1 MSSPGDR
8 LAETNLCGISFSS
21 QLMNIQLM
29 PIGIALALLLMT
41 GINMGATMAVNAQ
54 SSTNVT
60 SSNSLKGGLTSIQ
73 NDVADSNTRWIV
85 SGVFRMDNINNTRY
99 SYDIQC
105 IFL

>member
-8 LAETNLCGISFSS
+8 LAEMNLSGILFSF

-41 GINMGATMAVNAQ
+41 GLNMDATMAVNAQ

-60 SSNSLKGGLTSIQ
+60 SSNSLKGALTSIQ
-73 NDVADSNTRWIV
+73 
-85 SGVFRMDNINNTRY
+85 
-99 SYDIQC
+99 YDAA
-105 IFL
+105 